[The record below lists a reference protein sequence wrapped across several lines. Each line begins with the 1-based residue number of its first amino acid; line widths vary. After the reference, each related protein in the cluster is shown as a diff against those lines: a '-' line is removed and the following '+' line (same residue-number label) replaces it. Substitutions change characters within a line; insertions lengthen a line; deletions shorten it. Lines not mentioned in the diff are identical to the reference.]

1 MKTKITKILF
11 LSLLISIIIYQS
23 KHINL
28 MNSKILRK
36 TLSSNGIDEICNK
49 AKEGINELYTKS
61 EYEYISKDKDEK
73 YVDYLMKFLED
84 YEIKYLKDYS
94 KKLLTIGIVLCLEAL
109 LIIFWVGYCIC
120 CGHPCCCCKN
130 NGQKDTCVN
139 TSFRIATI
147 LFLISIISCVLGMIY
162 SIKFNLSI
170 NSTSCSIL
178 RIYDHFIYGDD
189 CSEKPVWNGIN
200 EINHLINQ
208 TEDRLNYI
216 DNYTQIVIDNSK
228 DTNIP
233 EFVYENEPFESVN
246 PYPEY
251 ERDNN
256 YNVYFAYYLDL
267 NEYKKKIEQDRIF
280 LDKGFQILQ
289 DLSDLANKIK
299 TNKTRISESLYNSGN
314 QLNDINNTFNT
325 LSNNFLDDIYDYQ
338 RKYNKYSNLFYLGT
352 FGILFICSIL
362 ILISLMLFTI
372 CECQCPRYIFHFT
385 YFFNMLFILIILI
398 FGIIFGLIS
407 LIGKDSVGVME
418 EIISESNLNKTSD
431 AVVLKGNGTKYLN
444 VCFNSNGNLSSVL
457 DLKLNNNGID
467 VLNQLYH
474 YKSIVDDAIIV
485 YQKYDVSSLNITLD
499 DEYKFYYEP
508 QNDNDSIKKVSI
520 KEVLDKFRKYTD
532 KKFKYN
538 ENVSFSHFWV
548 TNQKFCEVDSTK
560 KDPDNHLD
568 EDANYCF
575 MFNSTSECLQ
585 TYNDIT
591 FDNGKNLCDIWGDY
605 KNSINGFI
613 ENYLQKLS
621 ELKNI
626 TSDYSSNLNYIKD
639 NIVKAL
645 TNSLNMIEPI
655 YNIYNDLLSD
665 DNDDIFSVLN
675 CRFLKRDSRIFFD
688 VLRND
693 LSKDSGFI
701 EIFILVSCICSSLGI
716 FFGLIIILRAK
727 INEENKKKIKL
738 KNSIKKEN
746 LTELTELKSKKS
758 ENEKKE
764 NEKID
769 KEEVKVQNE

>member
-49 AKEGINELYTKS
+49 SKEGINELYTKS

-162 SIKFNLSI
+162 SIKFNQSI
-170 NSTSCSIL
+170 NSTSCSIFRL
-178 RIYDHFIYGDD
+178 YDHFISGDE

-208 TEDRLNYI
+208 TEDQLNYI
-216 DNYTQIVIDNSK
+216 DNYTQTVINNSN

-233 EFVYENEPFESVN
+233 AFEFQNEPLSVN

-251 ERDNN
+251 ERDNDSN
-256 YNVYFAYYLDL
+256 DSNVYIALD
-267 NEYKKKIEQDRIF
+267 EYKNKIEQDLFF
-280 LDKGFQILQ
+280 LDKGFKLLK
-289 DLSDLANKIK
+289 DLSDLADQIK
-299 TNKTRISESLYNSGN
+299 KDKTKISESLYNSGN

-325 LSNNFLDDIYDYQ
+325 LSNDILDVIYDYQ

-352 FGILFICSIL
+352 FGLLFICSIL

-457 DLKLNNNGID
+457 NLKLNNNGID

-485 YQKYDVSSLNITLD
+485 YQKYDFSSLNDVLD

-508 QNDNDSIKKVSI
+508 QNDNKSIKD
-520 KEVLDKFRKYTD
+520 VLDTFRKYTD
-532 KKFKYN
+532 KKYN
-538 ENVSFSHFWV
+538 EKVKFSHFWV
-548 TNQKFCEVDSTK
+548 TNEKFCEVDSIK
-560 KDPDNHLD
+560 INPYNHLE

-575 MFNSTSECLQ
+575 MFNSISACLQ

-591 FDNGKNLCDIWGDY
+591 FDNGKNLCDIWLEY

-613 ENYLQKLS
+613 ENYLQILS
-621 ELKNI
+621 ELK
-626 TSDYSSNLNYIKD
+626 SDYTSKLNDSKVQIVNGLKD
-639 NIVKAL
+639 
-645 TNSLNMIEPI
+645 SLNMIEPI
-655 YNIYNDLLSD
+655 YDIYNGRLSD

-688 VLRND
+688 VLGND

-727 INEENKKKIKL
+727 MNEENKKKIKL

-758 ENEKKE
+758 EIEKNE

>member
-1 MKTKITKILF
+1 MNTKITKILF

-49 AKEGINELYTKS
+49 SKEGINELYTKS
-61 EYEYISKDKDEK
+61 EYEFNSKDKDEK
-73 YVDYLMKFLED
+73 SVDYLMKFLED
-84 YEIKYLKDYS
+84 YEIKYLRDYS
-94 KKLLTIGIVLCLEAL
+94 KKLLTIGIVVGLEAL
-109 LIIFWVGYCIC
+109 LIIFWLGYCIC
-120 CGHPCCCCKN
+120 CCHPCCCCKN

-178 RIYDHFIYGDD
+178 RLYDHFISGDE

-208 TEDRLNYI
+208 TEDQLNYI
-216 DNYTQIVIDNSK
+216 DNYTPTVINNSN
-228 DTNIP
+228 DTNVP
-233 EFVYENEPFESVN
+233 TFVYEIEPYESVN
-246 PYPEY
+246 PYPDY
-251 ERDNN
+251 EREYN

-267 NEYKKKIEQDRIF
+267 DEYKNKIEQDRIF
-280 LDKGFQILQ
+280 LQKGFEILQ
-289 DLSDLANKIK
+289 NLSDLANKIQTDK
-299 TNKTRISESLYNSGN
+299 TIISESLNNSIK
-314 QLNDINNTFNT
+314 QLNDINNTFSD
-325 LSNNFLDDIYDYQ
+325 LSNNILDDIYDYQ

-474 YKSIVDDAIIV
+474 YKSIVDDSIIV
-485 YQKYDVSSLNITLD
+485 YQKYDVSSLNDTLD

-508 QNDNDSIKKVSI
+508 QNDNKSI
-520 KEVLDKFRKYTD
+520 KEVLDKFREYTD
-532 KKFKYN
+532 KKYTKN
-538 ENVSFSHFWV
+538 KKVTFSHFWV
-548 TNQKFCEVDSTK
+548 TNEKFCEVDSIK
-560 KDPDNHLD
+560 KNPDGHLD
-568 EDANYCF
+568 EAANYCF

-585 TYNDIT
+585 IYNDII
-591 FDNGKNLCDIWGDY
+591 FDNGKNLCKIWEDY
-605 KNSINGFI
+605 KISINGFI
-613 ENYLQKLS
+613 EKYEQKFS
-621 ELKNI
+621 VITNI
-626 TSDYSSNLNYIKD
+626 TRKYYNELDGSKGTIVSGLKD
-639 NIVKAL
+639 
-645 TNSLNMIEPI
+645 SLNMIEPI

-688 VLRND
+688 VLGND
-693 LSKDSGFI
+693 LSKDSEFI

-727 INEENKKKIKL
+727 MNEENKKQIKL

-758 ENEKKE
+758 EIEKNE

-769 KEEVKVQNE
+769 KEEVKVENE

>member
-49 AKEGINELYTKS
+49 SKEGINELYTKS

-162 SIKFNLSI
+162 SIKFNMSI

-178 RIYDHFIYGDD
+178 RLYDHFIYGDD

-200 EINHLINQ
+200 EIHHLINQ

-228 DTNIP
+228 DTNVS

-485 YQKYDVSSLNITLD
+485 YQKYDVSSLNVTLD

-508 QNDNDSIKKVSI
+508 QNDNDSIKEVSI

-532 KKFKYN
+532 KKYN
-538 ENVSFSHFWV
+538 KNVSFSHFWV

-693 LSKDSGFI
+693 LSKDSEFI

>member
-1 MKTKITKILF
+1 MNTKITKILF

-49 AKEGINELYTKS
+49 SKEGINELYTKS
-61 EYEYISKDKDEK
+61 EYEFNSKDKDEK
-73 YVDYLMKFLED
+73 SVDYLMKFLED
-84 YEIKYLKDYS
+84 YEIKYLRDYS
-94 KKLLTIGIVLCLEAL
+94 KKLLTIGIVVGLEAL
-109 LIIFWVGYCIC
+109 LIIFWLGYCIC
-120 CGHPCCCCKN
+120 CCHPCCCCKN

-178 RIYDHFIYGDD
+178 RLYDHFISGDE

-208 TEDRLNYI
+208 TEDQLNYI
-216 DNYTQIVIDNSK
+216 DNYTQTVINNSN
-228 DTNIP
+228 DTNVP
-233 EFVYENEPFESVN
+233 TFVYEIEPYESVN
-246 PYPEY
+246 PYPDY
-251 ERDNN
+251 EREYN

-267 NEYKKKIEQDRIF
+267 DEYKNKIEQDRIF
-280 LDKGFQILQ
+280 LQKGFEILQ
-289 DLSDLANKIK
+289 NLSDLANKIQTDK
-299 TNKTRISESLYNSGN
+299 TIISESLNNSIK
-314 QLNDINNTFNT
+314 QLNDINNTFSD
-325 LSNNFLDDIYDYQ
+325 LSNNILDDIYDYQ

-474 YKSIVDDAIIV
+474 YKSIVDDSIIV
-485 YQKYDVSSLNITLD
+485 YQKYDVSSLNDTLD

-508 QNDNDSIKKVSI
+508 QNDNKSI
-520 KEVLDKFRKYTD
+520 KEVLDKFREYTD
-532 KKFKYN
+532 KKYTKN
-538 ENVSFSHFWV
+538 KKVTFSHFWV
-548 TNQKFCEVDSTK
+548 TNEKFCEVDSIK
-560 KDPDNHLD
+560 KNPDGHLD
-568 EDANYCF
+568 EAANYCF

-585 TYNDIT
+585 IYNDII
-591 FDNGKNLCDIWGDY
+591 FDNGKNLCKIWEDY
-605 KNSINGFI
+605 KISINGFI
-613 ENYLQKLS
+613 EKYEQKFS
-621 ELKNI
+621 VITNI
-626 TSDYSSNLNYIKD
+626 TRKYYNELDGSKGTIVSGLKD
-639 NIVKAL
+639 
-645 TNSLNMIEPI
+645 SLNMIEPI

-688 VLRND
+688 VLGND
-693 LSKDSGFI
+693 LSKDSEFI

-727 INEENKKKIKL
+727 MNEENKKQIKL

-758 ENEKKE
+758 EIEKNE

-769 KEEVKVQNE
+769 KEEVKVENE